1 MSLPRRIVHYY
12 PRALTGD
19 GGLTLA
25 VNTWAEA
32 EASAGFEVVILHHG
46 GENDGR
52 LSSRV
57 KLLDV
62 PHRGGIRSRRTLR
75 PEGFHKVLDPSDLL
89 VLHSGWWFR
98 NFVAANAAR
107 RSGTP
112 YMVMPHG
119 AYDPHVTAKRRVI
132 RTVWEPRERRL
143 LNQAAAVHVFFDSE
157 VEEVNG
163 FAPGARTIVV
173 PTGFDLPSRT
183 WRGGGGYLA
192 WIGRYDF
199 DHKGVDVLIRAV
211 AEIPENQRP
220 RLIVRGRPYRQSAAD
235 ARSLARSLGVD
246 GNVEVGGEIGG
257 EEKIQLLLDC
267 DGFVYPSRW
276 ESYGLSA
283 VESMALGVP
292 TAISSTMH
300 ISSSIAKKRAAILF
314 SPEPTDIAT
323 ALLRLVREGTDYSA
337 RGRDFVTTELSW
349 PGILEQWRDQLSAL
363 SSLHDGT
370 P

>member
-32 EASAGFEVVILHHG
+32 EASGGFEVVVLHHG

-52 LSSRV
+52 LSNRV

-62 PHRGGIRSRRTLR
+62 PHRGGILSRRTLR
-75 PEGFHKVLDPSDLL
+75 PEGLHRFLDPSDLL

-107 RSGTP
+107 RSRTP

-119 AYDPHVTAKRRVI
+119 AYDPHVTAKRRTI
-132 RTVWEPRERRL
+132 RAMWEPRERRL
-143 LNQAAAVHVFFDSE
+143 LNQACAVHVFFDSE
-157 VEEVNG
+157 VEEVNA
-163 FAPGARTIVV
+163 FAPGARTIVA

-199 DHKGVDVLIRAV
+199 DHKGVDVLLRAA
-211 AEIPENQRP
+211 AEIPASQRP
-220 RLIVRGRPYRQSAAD
+220 RLIVRGRPYRQSAED
-235 ARSLARSLGVD
+235 ARALARSLGVD
-246 GNVEVGGEIGG
+246 EHVEVGLEVGG
-257 EEKIQLLLDC
+257 EEKIQLLLKC

-300 ISSSIAKKRAAILF
+300 IASSIAEKDAAILA
-314 SPEPTDIAT
+314 SPQPPDIAT
-323 ALLRLVREGTDYSA
+323 ALLRLVREGTGYGA
-337 RGRDFVTTELSW
+337 RGRQFVATELSW
-349 PGILEQWRDQLSAL
+349 PRLLERWTDQLSVLPPFARR
-363 SSLHDGT
+363 
-370 P
+370 